1 MTLILPNLGSTL
13 PSRQCS
19 WDKIW
24 YKYKTCE
31 CNSIVLVQLISNDKF
46 ISATHRVLAN
56 QVGPRISVACLFSN
70 HMQKQK
76 QLQPVNRLYGPI
88 KELLSDDNPPLY
100 RETSEKE
107 YALCYVSKGLGNSA
121 LDHFRLWVL
130 EGRNLCLKYLQFDI
144 KFSEVPQ
151 TSQSHE
157 LVCVV
162 PSIVHVCV
170 CMIVSLN
177 LENVPTVGL
186 YIYLKFAFRNK

>member
-1 MTLILPNLGSTL
+1 M
-13 PSRQCS
+13 
-19 WDKIW
+19 
-24 YKYKTCE
+24 
-31 CNSIVLVQLISNDKF
+31 QLISNDKF

-162 PSIVHVCV
+162 PSIVHVCLYDCVSEPWECTYSWVVYLFKV
-170 CMIVSLN
+170 CIPQQINTL
-177 LENVPTVGL
+177 
-186 YIYLKFAFRNK
+186 I